1 MNQAELEKRLRTLE
15 DIEAIRKLKALY
27 AEICDDRYNVKR
39 MEKLFVEDS
48 IWDGGKVWGIY
59 KGRKKIMNFFAET
72 GKNVTGVHFF
82 VQPTIRITSDT
93 EAEGS
98 WYLLQQGSKGDM
110 AFWLSAVE
118 YEKYVKVNGEWFF
131 KEIKF
136 KEFFATRFE
145 EGWHKNK
152 MCL

>member
-1 MNQAELEKRLRTLE
+1 MNQEELENRVRVLE
-15 DIEAIRKLKALY
+15 DMEAIRNLKARY

-39 MEKLFVEDS
+39 MEELFVEDS
-48 IWDGGKVWGIY
+48 VWDGGEVWGVY
-59 KGRKKIMNFFAET
+59 KGRNEIMRFFAEA
-72 GKNVTGVHFF
+72 GERITGVHFF
-82 VQPTIRITSDT
+82 VQPKIRIASNH

-98 WYLLQQGSKGDM
+98 WYLLQQGTKGDM

-118 YEKYVKVNGEWFF
+118 YEKYVKINGKWFF

-136 KEFFATRFE
+136 KEFFATPFE
-145 EGWHKNK
+145 EGWHRNR

>member
-1 MNQAELEKRLRTLE
+1 MDQKELENRLRVLE
-15 DIEAIRKLKALY
+15 DIEAIRKMKALY
-27 AEICDDRYNVKR
+27 AEICDDRYDVKR

-48 IWDGGKVWGIY
+48 VWDGGEVWGVY
-59 KGRKKIMNFFAET
+59 KGRNQIMKFFAET
-72 GKNVTGVHFF
+72 GKSITGVHLF
-82 VQPTIRITSDT
+82 VQPTIRIISDR

-98 WYLLQQGSKGDM
+98 WYLLQQGTKGNM

-118 YEKYVKVNGEWFF
+118 YEKYVKINGEWFF

-145 EGWHKNK
+145 EGWHRNK

>member
-1 MNQAELEKRLRTLE
+1 
-15 DIEAIRKLKALY
+15 
-27 AEICDDRYNVKR
+27 

-48 IWDGGKVWGIY
+48 VWDGGEVWGVY
-59 KGRKKIMNFFAET
+59 KGRNEIMRFFAET
-72 GKNVTGVHFF
+72 GKSVTGVHFF
-82 VQPTIRITSDT
+82 VQPTIRIISDT

-98 WYLLQQGSKGDM
+98 WYLLQQGTKGDM

-118 YEKYVKVNGEWFF
+118 YEKYVKINGEWLF

-145 EGWHKNK
+145 EGWHRNK

>member
-1 MNQAELEKRLRTLE
+1 MNQGELEKRLRTLE

-27 AEICDDRYNVKR
+27 AEICDDKYNVKR
-39 MEKLFVEDS
+39 MEKLFVENA

-59 KGRKKIMNFFAET
+59 KGRKKIMDFFTET
-72 GKNVTGVHFF
+72 GKTITGVHFF
-82 VQPTIRITSDT
+82 VQPTIQITSDR

-98 WYLLQQGSKGDM
+98 WYLLQQGAKDDM

-118 YEKYVKVNGEWFF
+118 YEKYVKVKGEWFF

-136 KEFFATRFE
+136 KEFFATPFE
-145 EGWHKNK
+145 EGWHKNR